1 MNVNLNFFPRL
12 DGDNSQAAVINPKAL
27 GSASAVRSGR
37 LTVTRFAN
45 LGTQIARTDSAARAM
60 TLSMHKRWSQ
70 LDGYDKLEVASPE
83 QHRHFKINPAM
94 QIPKVSFDAAT
105 DFTTSG
111 LKKFLGPGED
121 ITRGDDDPMIF
132 VPRPGSPAVIPS
144 RQTLEPGYRTL
155 AYKVREPVGQA
166 QWTDPNSV
174 RGLQRAQYL
183 VEEKE
188 QRAHYYGISWGY
200 SIPETWEAD
209 ILDED
214 LLGDRE
220 RSANYA
226 LDLFRESVSGWG
238 DTDRKIQGYFTVDAA
253 LRVLGGEQFSSGNVS
268 AEQMIQRIMIWEQ
281 AFKRANGNRKPTGGV
296 VADSERIAMQT
307 TYFGLGGEGPSVW
320 DRCVGYG
327 DKTGLF
333 PWMANL
339 VFDERLNDASRSGA
353 AARWCF
359 HGGSDRE
366 SYIEHTE
373 TMLFGPFEDFMDQRF
388 IMLRRMAGIVA
399 KRPERF
405 MYVDMAPSA

>member
-1 MNVNLNFFPRL
+1 MNAKISWIPRL
-12 DGDNSQAAVINPKAL
+12 DGDNHVAAGVLDPKKL
-27 GSASAVRSGR
+27 GRVSSVLKGR
-37 LTVTRFAN
+37 RTVTTFSSLGQQIHRSDSVTRTMALSLHKKWGAN
-45 LGTQIARTDSAARAM
+45 
-60 TLSMHKRWSQ
+60 
-70 LDGYDKLEVASPE
+70 DGYDRLQAATPE
-83 QHRHFKINPAM
+83 RHRKYGLNPGL
-94 QIPKVSFDAAT
+94 QIPKVAFDAAT
-105 DFTTSG
+105 DFVSSG
-111 LKKFLGPGED
+111 LKKFLGPAED

-132 VPRPGSPAVIPS
+132 VPRAGSPAVIPS

-166 QWTDPNSV
+166 QWTDATSV
-174 RGLQRAQYL
+174 KGLQRANYN

-200 SIPETWEAD
+200 NIPETWEAD

-238 DTDRKIQGYFTVDAA
+238 DVDRKVQGYFTVDAA
-253 LRVLGGEQFSSGNVS
+253 LRVGGGQQFSSGSVS
-268 AEQMIQRIMIWEQ
+268 AEQMIQRLMTWEQ
-281 AFKRANGNRKPTGGV
+281 AFKRANGGKKPLGGV

-327 DKTGLF
+327 DKAGLF
-333 PWMANL
+333 PWMKNIA
-339 VFDERLNDASRSGA
+339 FDERLNNASRFGP

-359 HGGSDRE
+359 HGGNDRE

-373 TMLFGPFEDFMDQRF
+373 TMLFGPFEDYMEQSFV
-388 IMLRRMAGIVA
+388 MLRRMAGLVA

-405 MYVDMAPSA
+405 MYVDMLP